1 MRVPQD
7 YLAIFSS
14 LRMMMP
20 FSLSSASS
28 KPQERASYRAQLAE
42 MYNVGTKLRRTSK
55 YVRTTLYTV
64 C

>member
-14 LRMMMP
+14 LRMMP
-20 FSLSSASS
+20 FSLSSASSS